1 MKMRKLL
8 ALCLAVVMCF
18 AVLAACDSDTPP
30 APPDTPA
37 PAPTPDTPTPA
48 PPAPPPDIQA
58 PTENVTLRI
67 LAGQST
73 TDAGIERMIDAA
85 MARNYPN
92 ITLEWELVDWGSD
105 FQPRMQLY
113 IQSGMPDVMVGKAQD
128 VLTYGSLGL
137 LGDLSGKSYL
147 NEVFDAVVP
156 GVTVD
161 GKVLGLV
168 YNALYQGVYYN
179 KALFNQ
185 YNVQV
190 PTNLAELQTAIDT
203 FNANDITPFATHMV
217 DSWSIGNVT
226 MQFAVNEV
234 FRNTPNWGDLFRA
247 NQRNYVDSPEF
258 RLAYERNMLIYQ
270 NTWQD
275 LTFSMEQTAC
285 DARMVMGEAAMKV
298 SGSWSIQNFLDVD
311 ENFDFGIFPFP
322 NEAGDAKL
330 LFEPNI
336 TFMTSAD
343 SPNQEAIDALYHVLV
358 SDKELALEIY
368 NFTKTAPMIKG
379 VTPTFPN
386 PSQSDIDVLAAADRI
401 IDVNLGNNQLQWGGF
416 QEENAMDI
424 AEWLLGNITLDDALA
439 AADARRAQSG

>member
-1 MKMRKLL
+1 MRMKKLI
-8 ALCLAVVMCF
+8 ALCLAVVMCVALF
-18 AVLAACDSDTPP
+18 AACGSDPAPTPSGDTPP
-30 APPDTPA
+30 APATNDTGSSDP
-37 PAPTPDTPTPA
+37 PSA
-48 PPAPPPDIQA
+48 PPAP
-58 PTENVTLRI
+58 TEAVTLKI

-85 MARNYPN
+85 MARRYPN
-92 ITLEWELVDWGSD
+92 ITLEWELVDWGRD

-113 IQSGMPDVMVGKAQD
+113 IQSGLPDVMVGKAQD

-137 LGDLSGKSYL
+137 LGNLSGQAYL
-147 NEVFDAVVP
+147 NEVLEAAVP

-161 GKVLGLV
+161 GQVLGLV

-179 KALFNQ
+179 RALFSQ
-185 YNVQV
+185 YNVQL
-190 PTNLAELQTAIDT
+190 PNSMAELQSAIDT
-203 FNANDITPFATHMV
+203 FNANDIMPFATHMV
-217 DSWSIGNVT
+217 DTWSIGNVT

-234 FRNTPNWGDLFRA
+234 FRNTPNWGDLFRD

-258 RLAYERNMLIYQ
+258 RRSYERNMLIYQ

-285 DARMVMGEAAMKV
+285 DARLVMGEAAMKV
-298 SGSWSIQNFLDVD
+298 SGSWSIQNFLDID

-322 NEAGDAKL
+322 NEDGDAKL

-336 TFMTSAD
+336 TFMKSVD
-343 SPNQEAIDALYHVLV
+343 SPNQDAINALFDVLV
-358 SDKELALEIY
+358 NDKELALEIY

-379 VTPTFPN
+379 VTPSFPN
-386 PSQSDIDVLAAADRI
+386 PSQSDIDMFAAQDRI

-416 QEENAMDI
+416 QEENARDI
-424 AEWLLGNITLDDALA
+424 AEWLQGNVTIEDALR
-439 AADARRAQSG
+439 AADARRAQSRSS